1 MKRIQAIME
10 QMKIPMLQY
19 SRTSEIAAA
28 LARLSPE
35 ELASVVEARL
45 RGESAGLPATEREED
60 PGAILQYA
68 FEQGDA
74 AFKEK
79 FKHAL
84 AQVLER
90 NLRSFALTG
99 SPELNGRRSLFEG
112 VFFLIGQ
119 TGDREALPTVRRF
132 LPVVEFLDT
141 SLVQRLLGCIAAL
154 AGPEDTALVPW
165 LLEKATA
172 TEYSRIALRG
182 LYRIHRPTAAAA
194 LPTVA
199 RSLLGRGQDAPLLL
213 ARTLALLL
221 PSLSQP
227 EQMEFF
233 NQVGSTL
240 RLVDSAE
247 LTQSLLEALEQT
259 PGVTPQAL
267 RAAQLWKFRRIP
279 AVPALISEG
288 ASQEPGSEEGDRL
301 DKKARRSAVQK
312 KEIADRYVIRMERL
326 LDRLRHEKLR
336 PEPTLRQIDQQI
348 AYLEA
353 WQGQRPED
361 AKHYAQTLTRL
372 GKCLLDCGL
381 TERAKSCLQKAREA
395 APEDPYPVSL
405 QILIHA
411 REGNL
416 AKAEETFWHA
426 VATSSTDAATYNAML
441 DAYGKSGN
449 LAKAEEVF
457 GEAKELG
464 LVNEVSCSALLDAYG
479 KAGNLAKAE
488 EVYAEAKEAQ
498 LLSEATYNALL
509 DAYAKAGN
517 LVKAE
522 EVFAEAKEAGL
533 LDEVT
538 YGALLDAYG
547 KAGNLARAKEVF
559 AEAKEAGL
567 LSEEIYGALLDAYGK
582 AGNLPKAEE
591 VFAEAKE
598 AGLLSEVTYGAL
610 LDAYGKAGNLA
621 KAEEVFAEA
630 KEAGLL
636 SGATYNAL
644 LDANGKAGNL
654 PKAEAVF
661 GGAKEAGALD
671 EVTYGA
677 LLDAYGKAGNL
688 AKAEEVF
695 AEAKEAGLLSAPT
708 YNALLDAY
716 GKAGNLA
723 KAEEVFAEAKEA
735 GLLSGPTY
743 NALLDAYGKAGNL
756 AKAEAVFA
764 GAKGAGALDEVTYS
778 ALLGAYARARRIDKL
793 LAAFDQVM
801 KSGITFSTY
810 GTKVIAATMLKG
822 MRTGGRQVEVFE
834 LLPQS
839 FLDEEVLLFCAKI
852 HPRPAEALTRLE
864 GMGEQSIA
872 AQLVCRYRL
881 ATKHPL
887 APYSAFQEVRKEMEE
902 RLESPG
908 NLSGFA
914 QVHLADTL
922 SRCWSRVDNW
932 QATYEAWE
940 RIPTAT
946 LPRGPRITFLAGH
959 GRDSV
964 VWGLHSHKDPAAI
977 HALVSG
983 GTREALQAL
992 SLEQGSDLRLPD
1004 ASIAYGDVVAA
1015 MRQVRLGIE
1024 VLPEA
1029 ERREV
1034 LELLRSSSAAW
1045 DWHAAL
1051 ESLPEVGPDEFNEV
1065 REGRQAAIELLQMT
1079 V

>member
-533 LDEVT
+533 L
-538 YGALLDAYG
+538 
-547 KAGNLARAKEVF
+547 
-559 AEAKEAGL
+559 
-567 LSEEIYGALLDAYGK
+567 
-582 AGNLPKAEE
+582 
-591 VFAEAKE
+591 
-598 AGLLSEVTYGAL
+598 SEVTYGAL

-630 KEAGLL
+630 KEARLL

>member
-533 LDEVT
+533 L
-538 YGALLDAYG
+538 
-547 KAGNLARAKEVF
+547 
-559 AEAKEAGL
+559 
-567 LSEEIYGALLDAYGK
+567 
-582 AGNLPKAEE
+582 
-591 VFAEAKE
+591 
-598 AGLLSEVTYGAL
+598 SEVTYGAL

-630 KEAGLL
+630 KEARLL

-671 EVTYGA
+671 EVTYG
-677 LLDAYGKAGNL
+677 
-688 AKAEEVF
+688 
-695 AEAKEAGLLSAPT
+695 
-708 YNALLDAY
+708 ALLDAY